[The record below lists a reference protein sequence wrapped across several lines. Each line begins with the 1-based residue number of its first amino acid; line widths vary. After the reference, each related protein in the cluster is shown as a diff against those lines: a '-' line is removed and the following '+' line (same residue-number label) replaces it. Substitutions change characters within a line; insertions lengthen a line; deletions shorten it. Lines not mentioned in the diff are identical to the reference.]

1 MPSSI
6 RKATFIAFALL
17 GVAVW
22 LGAQEIKTKSN
33 LIIAGEPEV
42 QVIPIQGNVY
52 MFHTASGNITV
63 QAGKEGALVV
73 DTVSAAVA
81 PKAMAAIRQITDG
94 PILWIINTGFRAA
107 HTSGNEAFS
116 KLSVASTN
124 QKPRIIAQN
133 NALERIGAMP
143 AGSQPAL
150 WPNDTY
156 FTASK
161 DFAFNG
167 EGIVVYHTPAAHTDG
182 DSLVFFRRSDV
193 VSVGDLYVP
202 GRYPAIDVASG
213 GSVDGLIA
221 ALNKILDITV
231 PLKYQEGG
239 TYVIPGRGRLSE
251 EADVVEYRDMVTIV
265 RDRVLDSIR
274 KNRTLDQIK
283 ASKPTLD
290 YDPEYAKGDVPANTF
305 VEAVYRSLRSGK

>member
-1 MPSSI
+1 MMRI
-6 RKATFIAFALL
+6 ICIA
-17 GVAVW
+17 GVLVAAAVW
-22 LGAQEIKTKSN
+22 LAAQEIKTKSK
-33 LIIAGEPEV
+33 LIVAGEPEV
-42 QVIPIQGNVY
+42 QVVPVQGNVY
-52 MFHTASGNITV
+52 MFHTAAGNITV
-63 QAGKEGALVV
+63 QAGRDGALLV
-73 DTVSAAVA
+73 DTVSPAIA
-81 PKAMAAIRQITDG
+81 PKAMAAIRQITEG
-94 PILWIINTGFRAA
+94 PILWIVNTGFRAS

-116 KLSVASTN
+116 KLSLASTN
-124 QKPRIIAQN
+124 QRPRIIAQN

-150 WPNDTY
+150 WPNDAY

-167 EGIVVYHTPAAHTDG
+167 EGIVVYHMPAAHTDG
-182 DSLVFFRRSDV
+182 DSVVFFRRSDV
-193 VSVGDLYVP
+193 LSVGDLYVP
-202 GRYPAIDVASG
+202 GRYPAIDVERG

-231 PLKYQEGG
+231 PLKYQEAG
-239 TYVIPGRGRLSE
+239 TYVIPGKGRLSE

-265 RDRVLDSIR
+265 RDRVLDGLK

-290 YDPEYAKGDVPANTF
+290 YDPEYSKGEISANNF
-305 VEAVYRSLRSGK
+305 IEAVYRSLRSGK

>member
-1 MPSSI
+1 M
-6 RKATFIAFALL
+6 RLTFIAGTVLSA
-17 GVAVW
+17 AVW
-22 LGAQEIKTKSN
+22 LSAQEIKTKSN

-42 QVIPIQGNVY
+42 QVVPVQGNVY

-63 QAGKEGALVV
+63 QAGKEGALLV
-73 DTVSAAVA
+73 DTVSAVIA
-81 PKAMAAIRQITDG
+81 PKAMVAIRQITEG
-94 PILWIINTGFRAA
+94 PILWVINTGMRAT

-124 QKPRIIAQN
+124 QRPRIIAQN
-133 NALERIGAMP
+133 NVLERIGAMP
-143 AGSQPAL
+143 SGSQPAL

-167 EGIVVYHTPAAHTDG
+167 EGIVVYHMPAAHTDG
-182 DSLVFFRRSDV
+182 DSVVFFRRSDV

-202 GRYPAIDVASG
+202 GRYPAIDVANG

-221 ALNKILDITV
+221 ALNKVLYITV

-239 TYVIPGRGRLSE
+239 TYVIPGKGRLSE
-251 EADVVEYRDMVTIV
+251 EADLVEYRDMVTIV
-265 RDRVLDSIR
+265 RDRILDGLR
-274 KNRTLDQIK
+274 KNRTLDEIK

-290 YDPEYAKGDVPANTF
+290 YDPEYAQGDVPANTF
-305 VEAVYRSLRSGK
+305 IEAVYRSLRGGK